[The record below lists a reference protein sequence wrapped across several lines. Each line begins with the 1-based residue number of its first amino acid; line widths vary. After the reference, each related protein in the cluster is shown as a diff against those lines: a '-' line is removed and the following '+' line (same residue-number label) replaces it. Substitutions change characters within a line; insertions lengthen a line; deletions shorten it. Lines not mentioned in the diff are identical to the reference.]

1 VDDTPL
7 DQLLF
12 TIEYSLTKEYP
23 ALSPFDIEERSF
35 FLVMDLLADTRR
47 VQIEEKK
54 QKDPN
59 RIIRRPAGDDWF

>member
-1 VDDTPL
+1 MPL

-23 ALSPFDIEERSF
+23 ALSPFEIEERSF
-35 FLVMDLLADTRR
+35 FQVIDLFADTRR
-47 VQIEEKK
+47 IQIEDKK
-54 QKDPN
+54 TRDPN